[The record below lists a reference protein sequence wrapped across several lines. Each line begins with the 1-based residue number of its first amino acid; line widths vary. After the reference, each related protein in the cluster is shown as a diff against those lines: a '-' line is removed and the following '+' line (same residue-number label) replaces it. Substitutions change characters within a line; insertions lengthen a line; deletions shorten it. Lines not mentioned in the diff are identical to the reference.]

1 MRRKCEDLASQRLL
15 WLRFG
20 MLGIGALPLH
30 FQRRDQFRFLRSR
43 FLAALALAVV
53 DYSSSLLLP
62 LSSLNQ

>member
-1 MRRKCEDLASQRLL
+1 MP
-15 WLRFG
+15 
-20 MLGIGALPLH
+20 GIGALPLH